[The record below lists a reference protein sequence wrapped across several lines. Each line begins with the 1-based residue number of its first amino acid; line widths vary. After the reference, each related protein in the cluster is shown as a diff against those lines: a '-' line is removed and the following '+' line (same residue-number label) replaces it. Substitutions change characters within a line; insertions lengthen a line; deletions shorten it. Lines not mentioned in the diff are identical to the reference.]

1 MSILTARGFTSTL
14 SIESH
19 LNEAESVYSQLDRL
33 NQVIQN
39 IAIDQLSPELSRHI
53 LSPSLESHN
62 GTSRF
67 SYYQDEESCDVYLN
81 TEICLLE
88 IDRLSMIREDFR
100 AFNQREHEKLR
111 VSDGIFVELTHTELR
126 ETCNNINRI
135 QTSKSKENVLNLG
148 NKKVR
153 IAIIKDDQEH
163 FENKNLI
170 KHQFEQISNEL
181 DKTVTDWK
189 NDEFYKY
196 LENDI
201 EKHMALGYLESFD
214 NYKNSP
220 SLPSSLS
227 FPLQSDV
234 HKLNSQKIETQKL
247 IQKLEWQSTEVLML
261 KDQYHKKIQKLTEH
275 EKFLSE
281 KSLEIQSEENK
292 IKTQKILMAKD
303 AEILSKEKKIIEQTQ
318 EDNRKKQEI
327 IKNTLEELSKN
338 ANVILK
344 PTNSQTLLK
353 KTSEER
359 IVLKPRRNENKFD
372 VEISVIQQE
381 IKALENILLT
391 DTTNSESIQT
401 KIDRLKTKQSSL
413 KSKRVINASLERSN
427 SLTSKINFFEKERKK
442 SLLTQEKPVSETSVL
457 LTSNKINILNSK
469 PPIKS
474 KIEKKDSSDD
484 FEKFLKLKENRLVE
498 KEEELNKRESM
509 VLSQLSKAPDNI
521 SLVSFVQNEQ
531 RNLRILRNDLEKR
544 QKNLEQEVLGNAR
557 KFSET
562 KAKEREVLNAI
573 ESFDVFLYQKKHLE
587 SRLQF
592 LLTLFEDSSKE

>member
-1 MSILTARGFTSTL
+1 
-14 SIESH
+14 
-19 LNEAESVYSQLDRL
+19 
-33 NQVIQN
+33 
-39 IAIDQLSPELSRHI
+39 
-53 LSPSLESHN
+53 
-62 GTSRF
+62 
-67 SYYQDEESCDVYLN
+67 
-81 TEICLLE
+81 
-88 IDRLSMIREDFR
+88 
-100 AFNQREHEKLR
+100 
-111 VSDGIFVELTHTELR
+111 
-126 ETCNNINRI
+126 
-135 QTSKSKENVLNLG
+135 
-148 NKKVR
+148 
-153 IAIIKDDQEH
+153 
-163 FENKNLI
+163 
-170 KHQFEQISNEL
+170 
-181 DKTVTDWK
+181 
-189 NDEFYKY
+189 
-196 LENDI
+196 
-201 EKHMALGYLESFD
+201 
-214 NYKNSP
+214 
-220 SLPSSLS
+220 
-227 FPLQSDV
+227 
-234 HKLNSQKIETQKL
+234 
-247 IQKLEWQSTEVLML
+247 
-261 KDQYHKKIQKLTEH
+261 
-275 EKFLSE
+275 
-281 KSLEIQSEENK
+281 
-292 IKTQKILMAKD
+292 MAKD
-303 AEILSKEKKIIEQTQ
+303 AEILSKEKKIIEQSQ